1 MAYGAR
7 LESVLG
13 ASPRGF
19 ESLSL
24 RQAMS
29 PSHVLGFLTCF
40 SGMQM
45 KSRLINLYDFMI
57 DSVICYYQ
65 CMYSLTD
72 ILTTIALSVLVYMTA
87 WFTLAVVLKRRDII
101 DSAWGLGFVLVAWL
115 AFTLRNN
122 ESFFATATL
131 LLVTIWGLRLFT
143 HITIRNWNKKE
154 DYRYQQMG
162 GLSSAAD
169 WLRTY
174 VKIFLI
180 QGILLLIVSL
190 PVVAIMQSPQEPYT
204 LLAYGGLLIWVF
216 GLVFEAVADYQLR
229 QYLRSGKKGIMQSGL
244 WEYSRHPN
252 YFGEVTLWWGAALVA
267 GAYGQ
272 WWGILGAFT
281 ITYLILKVSGV
292 PLLEKRYADN
302 PAFKAYAQRT
312 SIFIPLPVK
321 TREKM

>member
-1 MAYGAR
+1 M
-7 LESVLG
+7 
-13 ASPRGF
+13 
-19 ESLSL
+19 
-24 RQAMS
+24 
-29 PSHVLGFLTCF
+29 T
-40 SGMQM
+40 
-45 KSRLINLYDFMI
+45 IWFM
-57 DSVICYYQ
+57 
-65 CMYSLTD
+65 
-72 ILTTIALSVLVYMTA
+72 
-87 WFTLAVVLKRRDII
+87 LAVVLKRRDII

-122 ESFFATATL
+122 ESFFAVASL
-131 LLVTIWGLRLFT
+131 LLVTIWGLRLFA
-143 HITIRNWNKKE
+143 HITIRNWKKKE

-162 GLSSAAD
+162 QLSSATD

-174 VKIFLI
+174 VKIFLV

-244 WEYSRHPN
+244 WKYSRHPN

-292 PLLEKRYADN
+292 PLLEQRYADN